1 MLDLKRFSIDYPKPK
16 YVLSERK
23 EKHLKEPIKSHKL
36 SKAKPKQCFD
46 SELRISLYTH

>member
-23 EKHLKEPIKSHKL
+23 ESTSKSQL
-36 SKAKPKQCFD
+36 NLTNLVKQNQ
-46 SELRISLYTH
+46 SNVSTVN